1 MSFDFTKNRDCN
13 HKRVSGAASINI
25 NVFLKADGNFMKE
38 YVKNCQPWRRSK
50 SDYRLSET
58 FL

>member
-1 MSFDFTKNRDCN
+1 MSSDFTENRDCN

-25 NVFLKADGNFMKE
+25 NGFLKAAGNLMKE
-38 YVKNCQPWRRSK
+38 YVKNCQPWRHSK